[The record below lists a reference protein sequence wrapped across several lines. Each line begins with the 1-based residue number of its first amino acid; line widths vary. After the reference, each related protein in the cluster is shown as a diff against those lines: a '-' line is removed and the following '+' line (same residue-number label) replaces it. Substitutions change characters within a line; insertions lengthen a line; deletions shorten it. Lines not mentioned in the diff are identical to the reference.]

1 MATKEIETL
10 IKLQIP
16 AGQANPAPPVGP
28 VLGQHGLNIMDF
40 CNAFN
45 EKTKELQGTLTPVVI
60 TVYKDRSF
68 TFEIKSPPA
77 STLIMKELKLKKGS
91 QEPNKDKVATITIA
105 QCKKIAEAKTKL
117 SKLVNEKIDSS
128 KTYTIDEAV
137 SIIMEFKRES
147 FVESVD
153 VAYNLG
159 VDPKHADQ
167 NIRLNLMLPHGAGK
181 EVTVLALVNADKEK
195 EAQDAGADFIG
206 NKDYLEKIKGGWT
219 DVDKIVV
226 TPDLMAEI
234 GKLGKILGPKG
245 LMPNPKAGTVT
256 NDVAK
261 SVKELKAGKI
271 DVRVEK
277 DGILHS
283 SIGKTSFSEDN
294 LKENFKVFHNAVM
307 SAKPNS
313 FKGTFLN
320 SISLSS
326 SLGPGIKI
334 GVE

>member
-1 MATKEIETL
+1 MNK
-10 IKLQIP
+10 
-16 AGQANPAPPVGP
+16 
-28 VLGQHGLNIMDF
+28 
-40 CNAFN
+40 
-45 EKTKELQGTLTPVVI
+45 KTK
-60 TVYKDRSF
+60 F
-68 TFEIKSPPA
+68 
-77 STLIMKELKLKKGS
+77 
-91 QEPNKDKVATITIA
+91 
-105 QCKKIAEAKTKL
+105 

-167 NIRLNLMLPHGAGK
+167 NIRLNIMLPHGAGK

-195 EAQDAGADFIG
+195 EAQDAGADFVG

-219 DVDKIVV
+219 DIDKIVV
-226 TPDLMAEI
+226 TPDLMVEI

-245 LMPNPKAGTVT
+245 LMPNPKTGTVT

-277 DGILHS
+277 NGILHS
-283 SIGKTSFSEDN
+283 SIGKTSFSEDD
-294 LKENFKVFHNAVM
+294 LKENFRVFHNAVM
-307 SAKPNS
+307 NTKPNS

-326 SLGPGIKI
+326 SLGPGIKV

>member
-1 MATKEIETL
+1 MNK
-10 IKLQIP
+10 
-16 AGQANPAPPVGP
+16 
-28 VLGQHGLNIMDF
+28 
-40 CNAFN
+40 
-45 EKTKELQGTLTPVVI
+45 KTK
-60 TVYKDRSF
+60 F
-68 TFEIKSPPA
+68 
-77 STLIMKELKLKKGS
+77 
-91 QEPNKDKVATITIA
+91 
-105 QCKKIAEAKTKL
+105 

-137 SIIMEFKRES
+137 SIIMEFKRAS

-195 EAQDAGADFIG
+195 EAQDAGADFVG

-277 DGILHS
+277 NGILHS

>member
-1 MATKEIETL
+1 MNK
-10 IKLQIP
+10 
-16 AGQANPAPPVGP
+16 
-28 VLGQHGLNIMDF
+28 
-40 CNAFN
+40 
-45 EKTKELQGTLTPVVI
+45 KTK
-60 TVYKDRSF
+60 Y
-68 TFEIKSPPA
+68 
-77 STLIMKELKLKKGS
+77 
-91 QEPNKDKVATITIA
+91 
-105 QCKKIAEAKTKL
+105 

>member
-1 MATKEIETL
+1 MNK
-10 IKLQIP
+10 
-16 AGQANPAPPVGP
+16 
-28 VLGQHGLNIMDF
+28 
-40 CNAFN
+40 
-45 EKTKELQGTLTPVVI
+45 KTK
-60 TVYKDRSF
+60 F
-68 TFEIKSPPA
+68 
-77 STLIMKELKLKKGS
+77 
-91 QEPNKDKVATITIA
+91 
-105 QCKKIAEAKTKL
+105 

-137 SIIMEFKRES
+137 SIIMEFKRAS

-277 DGILHS
+277 NGILHS

-326 SLGPGIKI
+326 SLGPGIKV

>member
-1 MATKEIETL
+1 MNK
-10 IKLQIP
+10 
-16 AGQANPAPPVGP
+16 
-28 VLGQHGLNIMDF
+28 
-40 CNAFN
+40 
-45 EKTKELQGTLTPVVI
+45 KTK
-60 TVYKDRSF
+60 F
-68 TFEIKSPPA
+68 
-77 STLIMKELKLKKGS
+77 
-91 QEPNKDKVATITIA
+91 
-105 QCKKIAEAKTKL
+105 

-307 SAKPNS
+307 NTKPNS

>member
-1 MATKEIETL
+1 MNK
-10 IKLQIP
+10 
-16 AGQANPAPPVGP
+16 
-28 VLGQHGLNIMDF
+28 
-40 CNAFN
+40 
-45 EKTKELQGTLTPVVI
+45 KTK
-60 TVYKDRSF
+60 F
-68 TFEIKSPPA
+68 
-77 STLIMKELKLKKGS
+77 
-91 QEPNKDKVATITIA
+91 
-105 QCKKIAEAKTKL
+105 

-137 SIIMEFKRES
+137 SIIMEFKRAS

-195 EAQDAGADFIG
+195 EAQDAGADFVG

-277 DGILHS
+277 NGILHS
-283 SIGKTSFSEDN
+283 SIGKTSFSEND

-326 SLGPGIKI
+326 SLGPGIKV

>member
-1 MATKEIETL
+1 MNK
-10 IKLQIP
+10 
-16 AGQANPAPPVGP
+16 
-28 VLGQHGLNIMDF
+28 
-40 CNAFN
+40 
-45 EKTKELQGTLTPVVI
+45 KTK
-60 TVYKDRSF
+60 F
-68 TFEIKSPPA
+68 
-77 STLIMKELKLKKGS
+77 
-91 QEPNKDKVATITIA
+91 
-105 QCKKIAEAKTKL
+105 
-117 SKLVNEKIDSS
+117 SKLVNEKIDSL
-128 KTYTIDEAV
+128 KLHTIDEAL
-137 SIIMEFKRES
+137 SILMEFKRES

-167 NIRLNLMLPHGAGK
+167 NIRLNIMLPHGAGK

-195 EAQDAGADFIG
+195 EAQDSGADFVG

-219 DVDKIVV
+219 DIDKIVV
-226 TPDLMAEI
+226 TPDLMVEI

-277 DGILHS
+277 NGILHS
-283 SIGKTSFSEDN
+283 SIGKTSFSEDD
-294 LKENFKVFHNAVM
+294 LKENFRVFHNAVM
-307 SAKPNS
+307 NTKPNS

-326 SLGPGIKI
+326 SLGPGIKV

>member
-1 MATKEIETL
+1 MNK
-10 IKLQIP
+10 
-16 AGQANPAPPVGP
+16 
-28 VLGQHGLNIMDF
+28 
-40 CNAFN
+40 
-45 EKTKELQGTLTPVVI
+45 KTK
-60 TVYKDRSF
+60 F
-68 TFEIKSPPA
+68 
-77 STLIMKELKLKKGS
+77 
-91 QEPNKDKVATITIA
+91 
-105 QCKKIAEAKTKL
+105 

-167 NIRLNLMLPHGAGK
+167 NIRLNLMLPDGAGK